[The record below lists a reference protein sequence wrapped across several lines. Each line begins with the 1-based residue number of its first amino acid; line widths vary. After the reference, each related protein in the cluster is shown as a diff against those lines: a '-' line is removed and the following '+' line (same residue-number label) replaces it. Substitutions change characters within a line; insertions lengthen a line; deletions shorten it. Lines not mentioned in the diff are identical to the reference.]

1 MLIILLF
8 IYLQCKTNENNNLTL
23 TTMANKTMKKQV
35 KEWYISG
42 GVLDWYEPFIGSK
55 KEAIAMAHAKAR
67 NEAVLY
73 GSPLK
78 ALVWE
83 IVDRESITVHSARYN
98 GKQWVRGSRK

>member
-1 MLIILLF
+1 MSN
-8 IYLQCKTNENNNLTL
+8 KT
-23 TTMANKTMKKQV
+23 NKTMKKQV

-42 GVLDWYEPFIGSK
+42 GVIDWYEPFVGSK

-73 GSPLK
+73 GAPLK

-83 IVDRESITVHSARYN
+83 MVGSEAIHVHSAQFN
-98 GKQWVRGSRK
+98 GEKWVRGSRR